1 MRRRPFA
8 AAVALALAGGLC
20 GCASDPYTPAPVDF
34 ALGRSAAEESTPLSG
49 ASLDH
54 RRRLLERR
62 RDDLAQIAAALEQ
75 AEYRGEKPAVIQLR
89 RFADAYVGMHVDPL
103 LEESWQSRHPEL
115 VALDAG
121 LRLRNAELLVRMS
134 QRDRA
139 RRALDQLGE
148 LYRGREDMLVEYP
161 RGVQRPLR
169 EALREV
175 REGRREESSS

>member
-1 MRRRPFA
+1 MARA
-8 AAVALALAGGLC
+8 SHATLVAIALAGGLSAC
-20 GCASDPYTPAPVDF
+20 TSDPYTPAPVDF
-34 ALGRSAAEESTPLSG
+34 ALGTSAAEASTPLSG

-62 RDDLAQIAAALEQ
+62 RDDLAEIAAALEQ

-103 LEESWQSRHPEL
+103 LEETWQSRQPEL

-139 RRALDQLGE
+139 RHALDRLSE
-148 LYRGREDMLVEYP
+148 LYRGREDMLVEFP

-169 EALREV
+169 EALRDV